1 MITLPEAYCRIN
13 RARCLEM
20 LATKDFLFACK
31 YLKGPLELR
40 TFQSGTVI
48 LTLEPNKDST
58 IADCIEKKMMGNEY
72 LTIEKYADE
81 DNISLLLAKER
92 LLVAE
97 ALGKICRDKSIQG
110 LRFYQN
116 KFLT

>member
-20 LATKDFLFACK
+20 LSAEDFLSACK
-31 YLKGPLELR
+31 FLEGPLKLR

-48 LTLEPNKDST
+48 LTLEYNDDTSIAEA
-58 IADCIEKKMMGNEY
+58 IADKLSNQEY

-81 DNISLLLAKER
+81 MQISLLLAKER
-92 LLVAE
+92 IIVAE
-97 ALGKICRDKSIQG
+97 ALGKLSRDNSIEG
-110 LRFYQN
+110 IRFYPN
-116 KFLT
+116 KFLL